1 MTNVEQLCNTLAKK
15 YDLPYNIAKRL
26 CCYEFKCVAKRMSE
40 YDTKDILLRYLFK
53 IKCKDKYKVNSD
65 ERHKRILD
73 EINKSKREDCNS

>member
-1 MTNVEQLCNTLAKK
+1 
-15 YDLPYNIAKRL
+15 
-26 CCYEFKCVAKRMSE
+26 MSE